1 MFDNRYPLKK
11 VYVYE
16 IYEAFY
22 VIKESKFV
30 LRRKWLDISSNPH
43 MMDALLLYI
52 CCVFS
57 LM

>member
-30 LRRKWLDISSNPH
+30 LRRKYVYVDTYL
-43 MMDALLLYI
+43 
-52 CCVFS
+52 
-57 LM
+57 